1 MNRLSRL
8 SRTLN
13 TRLSRMARSIS
24 PAGELAV
31 ETSETNSLTPQ
42 TMETLS
48 EQKEEGQQGWV
59 SWFSEKL
66 PSLPSW
72 KPTSEEALE
81 EAERNVL
88 KYVKTPYHDEMVEV
102 QPGVKIRTAVFNP
115 PTESEENATSEK
127 YPVVMV
133 HGFGGGLGL
142 FVKNFDSVSE
152 RVPLYAFDLLGFGRS
167 TRVEFSSDPQVAEQQ
182 FIDSIEQWRKK
193 VGLKQFVLLGHSFGA
208 YLSCSYAIKHPES
221 VRHLVLVDP
230 WGFAERTDAD
240 VERQRSY
247 PWYVRSIASVVGK
260 FNPLSGLR
268 AAGPLG
274 PRIFEKI
281 RGDLDRS
288 FSDFLEDPNDSIT
301 QYLYH
306 CNAQNPTGEIAWDR
320 MTLPFTFP
328 KNPMLKRIP
337 SLSSSIPVSFIFG
350 KRTWMDKTMGEKTR
364 LLRGQESYTHTQ
376 FIPGAGHH
384 VYANNTKTFNMAVAE
399 ILAKV
404 DEGKDQHGSPP
415 GLNVRF

>member
-1 MNRLSRL
+1 
-8 SRTLN
+8 
-13 TRLSRMARSIS
+13 
-24 PAGELAV
+24 
-31 ETSETNSLTPQ
+31 
-42 TMETLS
+42 
-48 EQKEEGQQGWV
+48 
-59 SWFSEKL
+59 
-66 PSLPSW
+66 
-72 KPTSEEALE
+72 
-81 EAERNVL
+81 
-88 KYVKTPYHDEMVEV
+88 MVEV

-115 PTESEENATSEK
+115 PTESEENTTSEK

-193 VGLKQFVLLGHSFGA
+193 VGLRQFVLLGHSFGA

-274 PRIFEKI
+274 ECAGVCTERTYTVLTYVCMYMCTYMFHLICMCA
-281 RGDLDRS
+281 
-288 FSDFLEDPNDSIT
+288 
-301 QYLYH
+301 YH
-306 CNAQNPTGEIAWDR
+306 LHAD
-320 MTLPFTFP
+320 
-328 KNPMLKRIP
+328 
-337 SLSSSIPVSFIFG
+337 VS
-350 KRTWMDKTMGEKTR
+350 TYVCQCM
-364 LLRGQESYTHTQ
+364 
-376 FIPGAGHH
+376 H
-384 VYANNTKTFNMAVAE
+384 V
-399 ILAKV
+399 
-404 DEGKDQHGSPP
+404 
-415 GLNVRF
+415 